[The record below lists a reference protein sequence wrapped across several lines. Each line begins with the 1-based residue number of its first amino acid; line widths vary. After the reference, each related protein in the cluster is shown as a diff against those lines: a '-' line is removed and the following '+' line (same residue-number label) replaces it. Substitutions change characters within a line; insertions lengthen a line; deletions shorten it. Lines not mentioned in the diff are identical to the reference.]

1 MEIWKDITGYGGRYK
16 VSNYG
21 NVLSL
26 QYKTPRILKHGIMKN
41 GYHVVTL
48 SIYGVSK
55 KCLVHRLVAIEFI
68 PNPYKLSEVDHID
81 TNKNNNKV
89 SNLKWSNH
97 KDNSNNPI
105 TLTHYNKDKER
116 KIVQLNLDGSLVR
129 IWDSMRQ
136 AERDGGFRNSHISKC
151 CMGCKRYKTHKGYKW
166 MYYEDYKDNTEVNK

>member
-1 MEIWKDITGYGGRYK
+1 MEIWKDITGYEGRYK

-81 TNKNNNKV
+81 
-89 SNLKWSNH
+89 NL
-97 KDNSNNPI
+97 
-105 TLTHYNKDKER
+105 
-116 KIVQLNLDGSLVR
+116 
-129 IWDSMRQ
+129 
-136 AERDGGFRNSHISKC
+136 
-151 CMGCKRYKTHKGYKW
+151 
-166 MYYEDYKDNTEVNK
+166 